1 MILNCTLGPFFI
13 LRIPAALPD
22 ANMCA
27 CVYVCPKVFICGMPH
42 EFDEALVREYWG
54 YCGEIAA
61 LDMLVFPDTG
71 NFNGVMFIT
80 FATEVRC
87 GAGCG
92 GGCGEGVVRGNRAT
106 VVRVAG

>member
-1 MILNCTLGPFFI
+1 
-13 LRIPAALPD
+13 
-22 ANMCA
+22 
-27 CVYVCPKVFICGMPH
+27 MPH

-71 NFNGVMFIT
+71 NFKGVIFIT

-87 GAGCG
+87 CAVQSEGGAC
-92 GGCGEGVVRGNRAT
+92 T
-106 VVRVAG
+106 RVWMY